1 MEESPERWLRFLEM
15 DECNLFGHMHSLV
28 EVFKGENLVQQEKS
42 CKSHPCDSNITKEST
57 TILLR
62 NPINDSSSLEK
73 NPGFDNRSSLKQHAS
88 QDEPLFSSSSMP
100 YTLSFEDST
109 AVPYVLNKTCQCY
122 HGENS
127 KETQEEPKN
136 NRKSKRGRSSS
147 EIQDHIMSERK
158 RRENIAKL
166 FIALSA
172 VIPVLKKKRVK
183 DLEEESKKRKV
194 EYAVCFKTNKYNIG
208 TVVDDSDIP
217 INIRPK
223 IEARVSGKDALI
235 KVMCE
240 KRKDIVAKI
249 LGKLAALNLSIVCC
263 NVLPF
268 ANSALN
274 ITCIAQMD
282 HEFTMTL
289 DDLVKILTE
298 DLFDCCN

>member
-1 MEESPERWLRFLEM
+1 M

-172 VIPVLKKKRVK
+172 VIPVLKK
-183 DLEEESKKRKV
+183 
-194 EYAVCFKTNKYNIG
+194 
-208 TVVDDSDIP
+208 
-217 INIRPK
+217 
-223 IEARVSGKDALI
+223 VSLC
-235 KVMCE
+235 V
-240 KRKDIVAKI
+240 
-249 LGKLAALNLSIVCC
+249 
-263 NVLPF
+263 F
-268 ANSALN
+268 
-274 ITCIAQMD
+274 
-282 HEFTMTL
+282 
-289 DDLVKILTE
+289 
-298 DLFDCCN
+298 LFSY

>member
-1 MEESPERWLRFLEM
+1 
-15 DECNLFGHMHSLV
+15 MHSLV

-172 VIPVLKKKRVK
+172 VIPVLKKTDKASVLKTAIDYVKYLQKRVK

>member
-1 MEESPERWLRFLEM
+1 M